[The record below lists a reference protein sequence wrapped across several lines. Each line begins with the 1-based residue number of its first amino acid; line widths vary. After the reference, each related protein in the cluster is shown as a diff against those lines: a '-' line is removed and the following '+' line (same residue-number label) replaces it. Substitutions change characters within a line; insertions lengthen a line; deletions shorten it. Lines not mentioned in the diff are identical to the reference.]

1 MEVHFKR
8 FSHLCASEEFTVNG
22 RQASTSD
29 FGAVKD
35 LAPQDA
41 EPYGCGNRQ
50 FVAHA
55 ATPKVLKKYAL
66 ALAEYDQVVKVLER
80 GLSMRKC
87 SYCA

>member
-1 MEVHFKR
+1 MKVHFKR
-8 FSHLCASEEFTVNG
+8 FSHLCEAEEFTVNG
-22 RQASTSD
+22 QQASTRH
-29 FGAVKD
+29 FGFLKD

-41 EPYGCGNRQ
+41 DPYGCGNRQ

-55 ATPKVLKKYAL
+55 ADPEVLEQFSL
-66 ALAEYDQVVKVLER
+66 TLAEYDQVVKVLER